1 MTDNNTLLHFEPSSS
16 IERSRKG
23 RIADDHASAKMIIIV
38 KSGNIKTC
46 WLATGWGSTTI
57 APMIGLFGATYLAG
71 QTPLLQRLATVVPLQ
86 IGPGAEQ
93 QEAKELLQASKKR
106 EEAM

>member
-1 MTDNNTLLHFEPSSS
+1 
-16 IERSRKG
+16 
-23 RIADDHASAKMIIIV
+23 
-38 KSGNIKTC
+38 
-46 WLATGWGSTTI
+46 
-57 APMIGLFGATYLAG
+57 MIGLFGATYLAAG
-71 QTPLLQRLATVVPLQ
+71 QSPLLQRLATVVPLQ

>member
-1 MTDNNTLLHFEPSSS
+1 
-16 IERSRKG
+16 
-23 RIADDHASAKMIIIV
+23 
-38 KSGNIKTC
+38 
-46 WLATGWGSTTI
+46 
-57 APMIGLFGATYLAG
+57 MIGLFGATYLAG

>member
-1 MTDNNTLLHFEPSSS
+1 M
-16 IERSRKG
+16 
-23 RIADDHASAKMIIIV
+23 
-38 KSGNIKTC
+38 
-46 WLATGWGSTTI
+46 
-57 APMIGLFGATYLAG
+57 LAG
-71 QTPLLQRLATVVPLQ
+71 HWLGPHHNRAYDWPIWSHLSGCWPDPLLQRLATVVPLQ